1 MKSKTSCLAES
12 AILENTPN
20 GCATWLAD
28 ILILTKARVNVL
40 VVATAFVGFV
50 LHASIYSNWLLL
62 LNTLLGTGLVAGGAA
77 AANQTLEWR
86 FDRDMVRTQN
96 RPLAAGRFGCRTGI
110 LVSGLFLATGCLW
123 LGATVNRRA
132 MLLALL
138 TFLIYVF
145 AYTPLKRSTSG
156 CILVGAVAGAL
167 PVLIGWAATG
177 ADFGL
182 WAAIAFVILFLWQI
196 PHFLAIA
203 WWCRSDYERAGYHVL
218 PYDDQRGCW
227 TAGSA
232 FIFAAAMV
240 VISFVPVWLH
250 RVTGWYLSGGFALGT
265 VILFFSI
272 QFLIT
277 RSKTVARSLF
287 IASLIYLP
295 CLYLLMLLC
304 RKQPW

>member
-1 MKSKTSCLAES
+1 MNLQTRGSSEITIMA
-12 AILENTPN
+12 ADPN
-20 GCATWLAD
+20 GCPNWFSD
-28 ILILTKARVNVL
+28 ILVLTKLRVNIF
-40 VVATAFVGFV
+40 VVATAFVGFA
-50 LHASIYSNWLLL
+50 LNTSILSNWLLL
-62 LNTLLGTGLVAGGAA
+62 LHTLIGTGLVAGGAA

-86 FDRDMVRTQN
+86 FDQDMVRTHN
-96 RPLAAGRFGCRTGI
+96 RPLAAGRFFRRTGI
-110 LVSGLFLATGCLW
+110 WVSVIFLTAGCLW
-123 LGATVNRRA
+123 LDAAVNLRA
-132 MLLALL
+132 MLLAFL

-145 AYTPLKRSTSG
+145 AYTPLKRFTSA

-182 WAAIAFVILFLWQI
+182 WTAVAFTILFLWQI

-203 WWCRSDYERAGYHVL
+203 WWCRSDYLRAGFHVL
-218 PYDDQRGCW
+218 PFDDQRGYW

-232 FIFAAAMV
+232 FVFAAATV

-250 RVTGWYLSGGFALGT
+250 QVTGWYLPGGIALGT
-265 VILFFSI
+265 VILFLSAR
-272 QFLIT
+272 FLIE
-277 RSKTVARSLF
+277 RSIRAARSLF

-304 RKQPW
+304 KKQP